1 MLVQSLPARRA
12 GSVTTETGRP
22 FTSKVE
28 AKKVMITGWVSGAGN
43 LRCALGRRG
52 RGSERK
58 RWTRETRALLQTPG
72 PMSKFG
78 IVSEDP
84 PRLRGK
90 EGEGGSKGPP
100 YPFPLQ
106 GRAGSAKLPK
116 PVIKTSQICHH
127 SLQLTNQFSQPLL
140 PLRGA
145 GFFSSGVG
153 DRN

>member
-1 MLVQSLPARRA
+1 MPARRA

-43 LRCALGRRG
+43 LRCVLWVGEEGREGTR
-52 RGSERK
+52 
-58 RWTRETRALLQTPG
+58 TRETRALLQTPG

-90 EGEGGSKGPP
+90 EGEEEAKDH
-100 YPFPLQ
+100 YPFPCKAEL
-106 GRAGSAKLPK
+106 GRPSFP
-116 PVIKTSQICHH
+116 
-127 SLQLTNQFSQPLL
+127 SL
-140 PLRGA
+140 
-145 GFFSSGVG
+145 
-153 DRN
+153 